1 MVGMGWLF
9 YIPLPRRALGV
20 EVDELVVRTV
30 YDVVRPVAGDD
41 SFVVEF

>member
-20 EVDELVVRTV
+20 EVEDPRVVAAD
-30 YDVVRPVAGDD
+30 DVFRSVAGDD
-41 SFVVEF
+41 AVVVGI